1 MDKTKNCSWA
11 LKLNMAVIFH
21 QYGKIIATCRI
32 SMATSLW
39 QSSWQWQSFCNGNT
53 RFHGN
58 YFVNGNSFDNG
69 NRRFHGNATSI
80 QMAVPFKMQLAVMN
94 EPGIAA
100 CQLGAHIFTNIVI
113 WNGKLVNF
121 ANRADSRTYIWPLL
135 FFFCL
140 LNSWPQSSHWIV
152 LILPR
157 TTQTQTIQPEHNI
170 LTVSNSIYL
179 YLHQS
184 IHLF

>member
-1 MDKTKNCSWA
+1 
-11 LKLNMAVIFH
+11 MAVIFH
-21 QYGKIIATCRI
+21 QYSKIIATCRI
-32 SMATSLW
+32 SMATSLR
-39 QSSWQWQSFCNGNT
+39 QSFWQCQT
-53 RFHGN
+53 FC
-58 YFVNGNSFDNG
+58 NG

-80 QMAVPFKMQLAVMN
+80 QMAVPFKTQLAVMN

-140 LNSWPQSSHWIV
+140 LNSWPQSSHWIA

-157 TTQTQTIQPEHNI
+157 TTQTQTTQPEHNI
-170 LTVSNSIYL
+170 LTGWFSPQ
-179 YLHQS
+179 LHHCPTPALTWALLL
-184 IHLF
+184 IFGRG